1 MMQNKYEATL
11 QTKLKIKIIAD
22 NKGQISAELILI
34 LSAMSMI
41 VLITA
46 YYITNTLNDVT
57 NHTEKVIKTG
67 RDNVLSRL

>member
-1 MMQNKYEATL
+1 MN
-11 QTKLKIKIIAD
+11 IIAD

-46 YYITNTLNDVT
+46 YYVTNTLNDVT

>member
-1 MMQNKYEATL
+1 MN
-11 QTKLKIKIIAD
+11 IIAD

-34 LSAMSMI
+34 LSTMSII
-41 VLITA
+41 VLTTA

-57 NHTEKVIKTG
+57 NHTEQVIKTG

>member
-1 MMQNKYEATL
+1 MNL
-11 QTKLKIKIIAD
+11 ISD

-46 YYITNTLNDVT
+46 YYTTNTLNDVT